1 MQDNLPPK
9 KDTPSHPK
17 SKRTARF
24 SDMLLQVTTDLAKT
38 KSLDEALETLVKI
51 TTSTIGAERGTI
63 FLNDS
68 ATGELYSRIAQG
80 SFRREI
86 RILNTKGVAGWVFTN
101 NKGAII
107 PDAYKDDRFNK
118 AVDVRTGFRT
128 KSILCAP
135 LRTVSGEEIGVSQIL
150 NKIDGEFNQDDLDLL
165 EAMTEQ
171 AAIAIQGNIIVE
183 QIEAARK
190 QELEFLDVV
199 SQVSSELE
207 LTPLLQKII
216 TTISTMLDCERAT
229 LFINDE
235 KTNELYT
242 EVGEGLDEKSVIKFP
257 NHLGIAGTVFTSG
270 KPVNIP
276 HAYADLR
283 FNPGFD
289 KKTGFFTRSILC
301 MPVFNKEGKTI
312 GVSQVLNKKGG
323 SFNAEDEKRL
333 AAFTSQISMGIENA
347 KLFDDVQSQM
357 NYSQSILSSMHDA
370 VLTFDENFVI
380 KTCNPAGLK
389 ILKVPHEAA
398 ILEQE
403 ASALFNGPNEWL
415 IKKLESVEETEE
427 FLDAEIQVEGE
438 TLSVNITLSP
448 LLGKNS
454 SVGRLQKGSEKKI
467 SPIKDPS
474 VRYEITIGREIIGA
488 MLMIEDI
495 SSEKRMK
502 STMSRYMDPELADQL
517 MATGAENEDIMGG
530 KQSVGTVLF
539 SDVRSF
545 TTITEELGAQGT
557 VKLLNDYFTIMVDC
571 ITDEGG
577 MLDKFIGDAMM
588 CIFGTP
594 VPHDDDPDRAVRAAI
609 RMMTDLKTFNDK
621 RASEGKMPIDHGMGI
636 NTDSIVSGNIGS
648 PKRMDYTVI
657 GDGVNLAARIESAC
671 KQYGAHILISEFTHK
686 AVKATYRTRPV
697 DYVIVKGKTEP
708 VGVYEVLDF
717 HDDESYP
724 NLVEALGLFND
735 GYRSWNIGKWDQAI
749 KLFNSVLKINP
760 SDKAAQLYID
770 RCNHMKKNPPKGT
783 WDGVWVMTSK

>member
-1 MQDNLPPK
+1 MPTKTNTNPL
-9 KDTPSHPK
+9 

-63 FLNDS
+63 FLNDAS
-68 ATGELYSRIAQG
+68 TNELYSRIAQG
-80 SFRREI
+80 NFRREI
-86 RILNTKGVAGWVFTN
+86 RIMNSKGVAGWVFSHN
-101 NKGAII
+101 EGAII

-135 LRTVSGEEIGVSQIL
+135 LRTVNGDKIGVSQIL
-150 NKIDGEFNQDDLDLL
+150 NKIEGEFTQEDLELL

-183 QIEAARK
+183 QVEAARK

-216 TTISTMLDCERAT
+216 STISTMLDCERAT

-235 KTNELYT
+235 KTDELYT
-242 EVGEGLDEKSVIKFP
+242 EVGEGLDEKSVIRFP
-257 NHLGIAGTVFTSG
+257 NHLGIAGTVFTSA

-283 FNPGFD
+283 FNPSFD
-289 KKTGFFTRSILC
+289 KQTGFFTRSILC
-301 MPVFNKEGKTI
+301 MPVLNKEGKTI
-312 GVSQVLNKKGG
+312 GVSQVLNKRGG
-323 SFNAEDEKRL
+323 SFNKEDEKRL

-347 KLFDDVQSQM
+347 KLFDDVQNQK
-357 NYSQSILSSMHDA
+357 NYSESILSSMHDA
-370 VLTFDENFVI
+370 VITVDENRLI
-380 KTCNPAGLK
+380 RTCNPAGLSIFK
-389 ILKVPHEAA
+389 IPQLSD
-398 ILEQE
+398 ILN
-403 ASALFNGPNEWL
+403 APVSDLLAKDNSWL
-415 IKKLESVEETEE
+415 LNKLESAEEQEE
-427 FLDAEIQVEGE
+427 FLDTTLLVNGE
-438 TLSVNITLSP
+438 KLSVNASLTP
-448 LLGKNS
+448 LIG
-454 SVGRLQKGSEKKI
+454 QKGEGLGVMI
-467 SPIKDPS
+467 
-474 VRYEITIGREIIGA
+474 
-488 MLMIEDI
+488 MIEDI

-517 MATGAENEDIMGG
+517 MNAGDGDDIMGG
-530 KQSVGTVLF
+530 KQSVASVLF

-557 VKLLNDYFTIMVDC
+557 VKLLNEYFTIMVDC

-594 VPHDDDPDRAVRAAI
+594 IPHDDDPDRAVRAAI
-609 RMMTDLKTFNDK
+609 RMMTDLKVFNQK
-621 RASEGKMPIDHGMGI
+621 RIAEGKMPIDHGMGV

-671 KQYGAHILISEFTHK
+671 KQYGAHILISEFTYK
-686 AVKATYRTRPV
+686 AVKATYRTRQV

-717 HDDESYP
+717 HDDDSYP
-724 NLVEALGLFND
+724 NMVDALGSFND
-735 GYRSWNIGKWDQAI
+735 GYRAWNDGKWDQAV
-749 KLFNSVLKINP
+749 KLFNAVKKINP
-760 SDKAAQLYID
+760 NDKAAQLYLD
-770 RCNHMKKNPPKGT
+770 RCEHMKKNPPKGD

>member
-1 MQDNLPPK
+1 MEDKKQAESQNPK
-9 KDTPSHPK
+9 NS
-17 SKRTARF
+17 SAKRTSRF

-38 KSLDEALETLVKI
+38 KSLDEALEVLVKI

-63 FLNDS
+63 FLNDP

-80 SFRREI
+80 NFRREI
-86 RILNTKGVAGWVFTN
+86 RILNTKGVAGWAFTKN
-101 NKGAII
+101 EGVII
-107 PDAYKDDRFNK
+107 HDAYKDERFNK

-135 LRTVSGEEIGVSQIL
+135 LRTVNGDEIGVSQIL
-150 NKIDGEFNQDDLDLL
+150 NKIDGEFDQNDLDML

-242 EVGEGLDEKSVIKFP
+242 EVGEGLDEKSTIRIP
-257 NHLGIAGTVFTSG
+257 NHLGISGAVFTSG
-270 KPVNIP
+270 KAVNIP

-283 FNPGFD
+283 FNPSFD
-289 KKTGFFTRSILC
+289 KQTGFFTRSILC
-301 MPVFNKEGKTI
+301 MPVFSKAGKTI
-312 GVSQVLNKKGG
+312 GVSQVLNKRGG

-370 VLTFDENFVI
+370 VLTFDEHGVV
-380 KTCNPAGLK
+380 KTCNPAGLR

-398 ILEQE
+398 ILEQQ
-403 ASALFNGPNEWL
+403 ASVLFGGPNEWL
-415 IKKLESVEETEE
+415 LHKLEAVHENEE
-427 FLDAEIQVEGE
+427 FLDAEIQIEGE
-438 TLSVNITLSP
+438 TLSVNITLTP
-448 LLGKNS
+448 LMGKN
-454 SVGRLQKGSEKKI
+454 EKRQEVD
-467 SPIKDPS
+467 SAPKDN
-474 VRYEITIGREIIGA
+474 IIGA

-517 MATGAENEDIMGG
+517 MTADGNDDDIMGG

-588 CIFGTP
+588 CNFGTP
-594 VPHDDDPDRAVRAAI
+594 VPHEDDPDRAVRAAI
-609 RMMTDLKTFNDK
+609 RMMTDLKVFNDK
-621 RASEGKMPIDHGMGI
+621 RSTEGKMPIDHGMGI

-686 AVKATYRTRPV
+686 AVKATYRTRQV

-735 GYRSWNIGKWDQAI
+735 GYRSWNLGKWDQAT
-749 KLFNSVLKINP
+749 KLFNSVKKINP
-760 SDKAAQLYID
+760 NDKAAQLYID

>member
-1 MQDNLPPK
+1 MADK
-9 KDTPSHPK
+9 KDNQNK
-17 SKRTARF
+17 SKRTSRF
-24 SDMLLQVTTDLAKT
+24 SDMLLQVTNDLAKT

-63 FLNDS
+63 FLNDAS
-68 ATGELYSRIAQG
+68 SGELYSRIAQG
-80 SFRREI
+80 NFRREI
-86 RILNTKGVAGWVFTN
+86 RILNTKGVAGWVFSKN
-101 NKGAII
+101 QGVII
-107 PDAYKDDRFNK
+107 HDAYKDERFNK

-135 LRTVSGEEIGVSQIL
+135 LRTVSGEKIGISQIL
-150 NKIDGEFNQDDLDLL
+150 NKIDGEFEQEDLDLL

-242 EVGEGLDEKSVIKFP
+242 EVGEGLDEKSTIRIP
-257 NHLGIAGTVFTSG
+257 NHLGISGTVFTSG
-270 KPVNIP
+270 KAVNIP

-283 FNPGFD
+283 FNPSFD
-289 KKTGFFTRSILC
+289 KQTGFFTRSILC
-301 MPVFNKEGKTI
+301 MPVFSKAGKAI
-312 GVSQVLNKKGG
+312 GVSQVLNKRGG
-323 SFNAEDEKRL
+323 AFNAEDEKRL

-370 VLTFDENFVI
+370 VLTLDENGVI
-380 KTCNPAGLK
+380 KTCNPAGLR
-389 ILKVPHEAA
+389 ILKIPHEAA
-398 ILEQE
+398 VLEQQ
-403 ASALFNGPNEWL
+403 ASVLFGGPNEWL
-415 IKKLESVEETEE
+415 LKKLEAVNENEE
-427 FLDAEIQVEGE
+427 FLDAELQIEGE
-438 TLSVNITLSP
+438 TLSVNITLTP
-448 LLGKNS
+448 LLGK
-454 SVGRLQKGSEKKI
+454 
-467 SPIKDPS
+467 IKPKD
-474 VRYEITIGREIIGA
+474 EREGDTGAEGILTSKPNIIGA

-517 MATGAENEDIMGG
+517 MTADGSNEDVMGG

-609 RMMTDLKTFNDK
+609 RMMTDLKIFNDK
-621 RASEGKMPIDHGMGI
+621 RAMEGKMPIDHGMGI

-671 KQYGAHILISEFTHK
+671 KQYGAHILISEFTYK
-686 AVKATYRTRPV
+686 AVKATYRTRQV

-717 HDDESYP
+717 HDEDSYP

-735 GYRSWNIGKWDQAI
+735 GYRTWNQGKWDQAI
-749 KLFNSVLKINP
+749 KLFNSVKNINP
-760 SDKAAQLYID
+760 NDKSAQLYID

>member
-1 MQDNLPPK
+1 MEDK
-9 KDTPSHPK
+9 KQNDSK
-17 SKRTARF
+17 SSGGSNSKRTSRF
-24 SDMLLQVTTDLAKT
+24 SEMLLQVTTDLAKT
-38 KSLDEALETLVKI
+38 KSLDEALEVLVKI

-63 FLNDS
+63 FLNDP

-80 SFRREI
+80 NFRREI
-86 RILNTKGVAGWVFTN
+86 RILNTKGVAGWAFTKN
-101 NKGAII
+101 EGVII
-107 PDAYKDDRFNK
+107 HDAYKDERFNK

-135 LRTVSGEEIGVSQIL
+135 LRTVNGEEIGVSQIL
-150 NKIDGEFNQDDLDLL
+150 NKIDGEFDQNDLDML

-242 EVGEGLDEKSVIKFP
+242 EVGEGLDEKSTIRIP
-257 NHLGIAGTVFTSG
+257 NHLGISGAVFTSG
-270 KPVNIP
+270 KAVNIP

-283 FNPGFD
+283 FNPSFD
-289 KKTGFFTRSILC
+289 KQTGFFTRSILC
-301 MPVFNKEGKTI
+301 MPVFSKAGKTI
-312 GVSQVLNKKGG
+312 GVSQVLNKRGG

-370 VLTFDENFVI
+370 VLTFDEQGVV
-380 KTCNPAGLK
+380 KTCNPAGLR

-398 ILEQE
+398 ILEQQ
-403 ASALFNGPNEWL
+403 ASSLFGGPNEWL
-415 IKKLESVEETEE
+415 LQKLEAVHENEE
-427 FLDAEIQVEGE
+427 FLDAELQVEGE
-438 TLSVNITLSP
+438 TLSVNVTLTP
-448 LLGKNS
+448 LLGK
-454 SVGRLQKGSEKKI
+454 SEKRSDVDS
-467 SPIKDPS
+467 SPRDN
-474 VRYEITIGREIIGA
+474 IIGA

-517 MATGAENEDIMGG
+517 MTADGNDDDIMGG

-609 RMMTDLKTFNDK
+609 RMMTDLKVFNDK
-621 RASEGKMPIDHGMGI
+621 RSTEGKMPIDHGMGI

-671 KQYGAHILISEFTHK
+671 KQYGAHILISEFTYN
-686 AVKATYRTRPV
+686 AVKATYRTRQV

-735 GYRSWNIGKWDQAI
+735 GYRSWNEGKWDQAT
-749 KLFNSVLKINP
+749 KLFNSVKKINP
-760 SDKAAQLYID
+760 DDKAAQLYID
-770 RCNHMKKNPPKGT
+770 RCAHMKKNPPKGN

>member
-1 MQDNLPPK
+1 MEDKKTSDPK
-9 KDTPSHPK
+9 NTEDPK
-17 SKRTARF
+17 SKRTSRF

-38 KSLDEALETLVKI
+38 KSLDEALEVLVKI

-63 FLNDS
+63 FLNDP

-80 SFRREI
+80 NFRREI
-86 RILNTKGVAGWVFTN
+86 RILNTKGVAGWAFTKN
-101 NKGAII
+101 EGVII
-107 PDAYKDDRFNK
+107 HDAYKDERFNK

-135 LRTVSGEEIGVSQIL
+135 LRTVNGEEIGVSQIL
-150 NKIDGEFNQDDLDLL
+150 NKIDGEFEQDDLDML

-242 EVGEGLDEKSVIKFP
+242 EVGEGLDEKSTIRIP
-257 NHLGIAGTVFTSG
+257 NHLGISGTVFTSG
-270 KPVNIP
+270 KAVNIP

-283 FNPGFD
+283 FNPSFD
-289 KKTGFFTRSILC
+289 KQTGFFTRSILC
-301 MPVFNKEGKTI
+301 MPVFSKAGKTI
-312 GVSQVLNKKGG
+312 GVSQVLNKRGG

-370 VLTFDENFVI
+370 VLTFDDHGII
-380 KTCNPAGLK
+380 KTCNPAGLR
-389 ILKVPHEAA
+389 ILKIPHEAA
-398 ILEQE
+398 ILEQS
-403 ASALFNGPNEWL
+403 ASSLLKGPNEWL
-415 IKKLESVEETEE
+415 LQKLETVQETEE
-427 FLDAEIQVEGE
+427 FLDAELQVEGE
-438 TLSVNITLSP
+438 TLSVNVTLTP
-448 LLGKNS
+448 LMGKNEKRNQTDS
-454 SVGRLQKGSEKKI
+454 SGDNPPPVS
-467 SPIKDPS
+467 D
-474 VRYEITIGREIIGA
+474 IIGV

-517 MATGAENEDIMGG
+517 MTTGSDDDIMGG

-594 VPHDDDPDRAVRAAI
+594 VPHEDDPDRAVRAAI
-609 RMMTDLKTFNDK
+609 RMMTDLKVFNDK
-621 RASEGKMPIDHGMGI
+621 RSNEGKMPIDHGMGI

-671 KQYGAHILISEFTHK
+671 KQYGAHILISEFTYQ
-686 AVKATYRTRPV
+686 AVKATYRTRQV

-708 VGVYEVLDF
+708 VGIYEVLDF

-724 NLVEALGLFND
+724 NLVEALGIFND
-735 GYRSWNIGKWDQAI
+735 GYRSWNLGKWDQAI
-749 KLFNSVLKINP
+749 KLFNSVKKLNP
-760 SDKAAQLYID
+760 NDKAAQLYLD

-783 WDGVWVMTSK
+783 WDGVWVMTTK

>member
-1 MQDNLPPK
+1 MPTKTNSPEPK
-9 KDTPSHPK
+9 
-17 SKRTARF
+17 KRTARF

-68 ATGELYSRIAQG
+68 STGELYSRIAQG

-86 RILNTKGVAGWVFTN
+86 RIMNSKGVAGWVFSHN
-101 NKGAII
+101 EGAII

-135 LRTVSGEEIGVSQIL
+135 LRTVNGEKIGVSQIL
-150 NKIDGEFNQDDLDLL
+150 NKIDGEFTQDDLELL

-183 QIEAARK
+183 QVEAARK

-199 SQVSSELE
+199 SQVASELE

-216 TTISTMLDCERAT
+216 STISTMLDCERAT

-242 EVGEGLDEKSVIKFP
+242 EVGEGLDEKSIIRFP
-257 NHLGIAGTVFTSG
+257 NHLGIAGAVFTSA

-283 FNPGFD
+283 FNPSFD
-289 KKTGFFTRSILC
+289 KQTGFFTRSILC
-301 MPVFNKEGKTI
+301 MPVLNKEGKTI
-312 GVSQVLNKKGG
+312 GVSQVLNKRGG
-323 SFNAEDEKRL
+323 SFNQEDEKRL

-347 KLFDDVQSQM
+347 KLFDDVQNQK
-357 NYSQSILSSMHDA
+357 NYSESILSSMHDA
-370 VLTFDENFVI
+370 VITIDENKMVR
-380 KTCNPAGLK
+380 TCNPAGLK
-389 ILKVPHEAA
+389 VLKLSNLTDVLNTSLIE
-398 ILEQE
+398 LLGSEN
-403 ASALFNGPNEWL
+403 SWL
-415 IKKLESVEETEE
+415 TNKLESVDEQEEV
-427 FLDAEIQVEGE
+427 LDAILLIQGE
-438 TLSVNITLSP
+438 KLSVNVSTTP
-448 LLGKNS
+448 LIGQKNES
-454 SVGRLQKGSEKKI
+454 MGVMI
-467 SPIKDPS
+467 
-474 VRYEITIGREIIGA
+474 
-488 MLMIEDI
+488 MIEDI

-517 MATGAENEDIMGG
+517 MNAGESDDVMGG
-530 KQSVGTVLF
+530 KQSMASVLF

-594 VPHDDDPDRAVRAAI
+594 IPHEDDPDRAVRAAI
-609 RMMTDLKTFNDK
+609 RMMTDLKVFNDK
-621 RASEGKMPIDHGMGI
+621 RAAEGKMPIDHGMGV

-671 KQYGAHILISEFTHK
+671 KQYGAHILISEFTYK
-686 AVKATYRTRPV
+686 AVKATYRTRQV

-708 VGVYEVLDF
+708 VGVFEVLDF
-717 HDDESYP
+717 HDDDSYP
-724 NLVEALGLFND
+724 NMIEALGNFND
-735 GYRSWNIGKWDQAI
+735 GYRAWNDGKWDQAI
-749 KLFNSVLKINP
+749 KLFNSVKKINP
-760 SDKAAQLYID
+760 EDKAAQLYLD
-770 RCNHMKKNPPKGT
+770 RCDYMKKNPPKKE

>member
-1 MQDNLPPK
+1 MPTKTNSPEPK
-9 KDTPSHPK
+9 
-17 SKRTARF
+17 KRTARF

-68 ATGELYSRIAQG
+68 STGELYSRIAQG

-86 RILNTKGVAGWVFTN
+86 RIMNSKGVAGWVFSHN
-101 NKGAII
+101 EGAII

-135 LRTVSGEEIGVSQIL
+135 LRTVNGEKIGVSQIL
-150 NKIDGEFNQDDLDLL
+150 NKIDGEFTQDDLELL

-183 QIEAARK
+183 QVEAARK

-199 SQVSSELE
+199 SQVASELE

-216 TTISTMLDCERAT
+216 STISTMLDCERAT

-242 EVGEGLDEKSVIKFP
+242 EVGEGLDEKSIIRFP
-257 NHLGIAGTVFTSG
+257 NHLGIAGTVFTSA

-283 FNPGFD
+283 FNPSFD
-289 KKTGFFTRSILC
+289 KQTGFFTRSILC
-301 MPVFNKEGKTI
+301 MPVLNKEGKTI
-312 GVSQVLNKKGG
+312 GVSQVLNKRGG
-323 SFNAEDEKRL
+323 SFNQEDEKRL

-347 KLFDDVQSQM
+347 KLFDDVQNQK
-357 NYSQSILSSMHDA
+357 NYSESILSSMHDA
-370 VLTFDENFVI
+370 VITIDENKMI
-380 KTCNPAGLK
+380 RTCNPAGLK
-389 ILKVPHEAA
+389 VLKLSNLTDVLNRSLIE
-398 ILEQE
+398 LLGSEN
-403 ASALFNGPNEWL
+403 SWL
-415 IKKLESVEETEE
+415 TNKLESVDEQEE
-427 FLDAEIQVEGE
+427 FLDATLVIQEDK
-438 TLSVNITLSP
+438 LSVNVSTTP
-448 LLGKNS
+448 LIGQKNES
-454 SVGRLQKGSEKKI
+454 MGVMI
-467 SPIKDPS
+467 
-474 VRYEITIGREIIGA
+474 
-488 MLMIEDI
+488 MIEDI

-517 MATGAENEDIMGG
+517 MNAGESDDVMGG
-530 KQSVGTVLF
+530 KQSTASVLF

-594 VPHDDDPDRAVRAAI
+594 IPHEDDPDRAVRAAI
-609 RMMTDLKTFNDK
+609 RMMTDLKVFNEK
-621 RASEGKMPIDHGMGI
+621 RAAEGKMPIDHGMGV

-671 KQYGAHILISEFTHK
+671 KQYGAHILISEFTYK
-686 AVKATYRTRPV
+686 AVKATYRTRQV

-708 VGVYEVLDF
+708 VGVFEVLDF
-717 HDDESYP
+717 HDDDSYP
-724 NLVEALGLFND
+724 NMIEALGNFND
-735 GYRSWNIGKWDQAI
+735 GYRAWNDGKWDQAI
-749 KLFNSVLKINP
+749 KLFNSVKKINP
-760 SDKAAQLYID
+760 EDKAAQLYLD
-770 RCNHMKKNPPKGT
+770 RCDYMKKNPPKKE

>member
-1 MQDNLPPK
+1 MPTKTNSPEPK
-9 KDTPSHPK
+9 
-17 SKRTARF
+17 KRTARF

-68 ATGELYSRIAQG
+68 STGELYSRIAQG

-86 RILNTKGVAGWVFTN
+86 RIMNSKGVAGWVFSHN
-101 NKGAII
+101 EGAII

-135 LRTVSGEEIGVSQIL
+135 LRTVNGEKIGVSQIL
-150 NKIDGEFNQDDLDLL
+150 NKIDGEFTQDDLELL

-183 QIEAARK
+183 QVEAARK

-199 SQVSSELE
+199 SQVASELE

-216 TTISTMLDCERAT
+216 STISTMLDCERAT

-242 EVGEGLDEKSVIKFP
+242 EVGEGLDEKSIIRFP
-257 NHLGIAGTVFTSG
+257 NHLGIAGTVFTSA

-283 FNPGFD
+283 FNPSFD
-289 KKTGFFTRSILC
+289 KQTGFFTRSILC
-301 MPVFNKEGKTI
+301 MPVLNKEGKTI
-312 GVSQVLNKKGG
+312 GVSQVLNKRGG
-323 SFNAEDEKRL
+323 SFNQEDEKRL

-347 KLFDDVQSQM
+347 KLFDDVQNQK
-357 NYSQSILSSMHDA
+357 NYSESILSSMHDA
-370 VLTFDENFVI
+370 VITIDENKMVR
-380 KTCNPAGLK
+380 TCNPAGLK
-389 ILKVPHEAA
+389 VLKLSNLTDVLNRSLIE
-398 ILEQE
+398 LLGSEN
-403 ASALFNGPNEWL
+403 SWL
-415 IKKLESVEETEE
+415 TNKLESVDEQEE
-427 FLDAEIQVEGE
+427 FLDATLVIQGDK
-438 TLSVNITLSP
+438 LSVNVSTTP
-448 LLGKNS
+448 LIGQKNES
-454 SVGRLQKGSEKKI
+454 MGVMI
-467 SPIKDPS
+467 
-474 VRYEITIGREIIGA
+474 
-488 MLMIEDI
+488 MIEDI

-517 MATGAENEDIMGG
+517 MNAGESDDVMGG
-530 KQSVGTVLF
+530 KQSTASVLF

-594 VPHDDDPDRAVRAAI
+594 IPHEDDPDRAVRAAI
-609 RMMTDLKTFNDK
+609 RMMTDLKVFNEK
-621 RASEGKMPIDHGMGI
+621 RAAEGKMPIDHGMGV

-671 KQYGAHILISEFTHK
+671 KQYGAHILISEFTYK
-686 AVKATYRTRPV
+686 AVKATYRTRQV

-708 VGVYEVLDF
+708 VGVFEVLDF
-717 HDDESYP
+717 HDDDSYP
-724 NLVEALGLFND
+724 NMIEALGNFND
-735 GYRSWNIGKWDQAI
+735 GYRAWNDGKWDQAI
-749 KLFNSVLKINP
+749 KLFNSVKKINP
-760 SDKAAQLYID
+760 EDKAAQLYLD
-770 RCNHMKKNPPKGT
+770 RCDYMKKNPPKKE

>member
-1 MQDNLPPK
+1 MEDKYQKNEEQ
-9 KDTPSHPK
+9 SHPK

-51 TTSTIGAERGTI
+51 TTTTIGAERGTI
-63 FLNDS
+63 FLNDP

-80 SFRREI
+80 AFRREI
-86 RILNTKGVAGWVFTN
+86 RILNTKGVAGWVFTK

-107 PDAYKDDRFNK
+107 HDAYKDDRFNK

-150 NKIDGEFNQDDLDLL
+150 NKIDGEFEQDDLDLL

-171 AAIAIQGNIIVE
+171 AAIAIQGNIIIE

-257 NHLGIAGTVFTSG
+257 NHLGIAGTVFTSA

-283 FNPGFD
+283 FNPSFD
-289 KKTGFFTRSILC
+289 KQTGFFTRSILC
-301 MPVFNKEGKTI
+301 MPVLNKEGKTI
-312 GVSQVLNKKGG
+312 GVSQVLNKRGG
-323 SFNAEDEKRL
+323 SFNSEDEKRL
-333 AAFTSQISMGIENA
+333 GAFTSQISMGIENA
-347 KLFDDVQSQM
+347 KLFDDVQNQK
-357 NYSQSILSSMHDA
+357 NYSESILSSMHDA
-370 VLTFDENFVI
+370 VLTLDENGII
-380 KTCNPAGLK
+380 KTCNSAGLR
-389 ILKVPHEAA
+389 ILKIPILSE
-398 ILEQE
+398 ILEQPIKE
-403 ASALFNGPNEWL
+403 FFDEDNNWL
-415 IKKLESVEETEE
+415 LQKLELVEEEE
-427 FLDAEIQVEGE
+427 DFLDAELKIEGE
-438 TLSVNITLSP
+438 KLSVNISLMP
-448 LLGKNS
+448 LLG
-454 SVGRLQKGSEKKI
+454 QKDENLG
-467 SPIKDPS
+467 
-474 VRYEITIGREIIGA
+474 T

-517 MATGAENEDIMGG
+517 MSAGDGDDIMGG

-594 VPHDDDPDRAVRAAI
+594 IPHDDDPDRAVRAAI
-609 RMMTDLKTFNDK
+609 RMMTDLNVFNDK

-671 KQYGAHILISEFTHK
+671 KQYGAHILISEFTHR
-686 AVKATYRTRPV
+686 AVKATYRTRQV

-708 VGVYEVLDF
+708 VGIHEVLDF
-717 HDDESYP
+717 HDDKSYP
-724 NLVEALGLFND
+724 NLVDGLGVFND
-735 GYRSWNIGKWDQAI
+735 GYRSWNEGKWDQAI
-749 KLFNSVLKINP
+749 KLFKNVQKINP
-760 SDKAAQLYID
+760 NDKAAQMYLD
-770 RCNHMKKNPPKGT
+770 RCYHMKKNPPKND
-783 WDGVWVMTSK
+783 WDGVWIMTSK

>member
-1 MQDNLPPK
+1 MEDKKTSDPK
-9 KDTPSHPK
+9 NTEGPRT
-17 SKRTARF
+17 KRTSRF

-38 KSLDEALETLVKI
+38 KSLDEALEVLVKI

-63 FLNDS
+63 FLNDP

-80 SFRREI
+80 NFTREI
-86 RILNTKGVAGWVFTN
+86 RILNTKGVAGWAFTKN
-101 NKGAII
+101 EGVII
-107 PDAYKDDRFNK
+107 HDAYKDERFNK

-135 LRTVSGEEIGVSQIL
+135 LRTVNGEEIGVSQIL
-150 NKIDGEFNQDDLDLL
+150 NKIDGEFEQDDLDML

-242 EVGEGLDEKSVIKFP
+242 EVGEGLDEKSTSRIP
-257 NHLGIAGTVFTSG
+257 NHLGISGTVFTSG
-270 KPVNIP
+270 KAVNIP

-283 FNPGFD
+283 FNPSFD
-289 KKTGFFTRSILC
+289 KQTGFFTRSILC
-301 MPVFNKEGKTI
+301 MPVFSKAGKTI
-312 GVSQVLNKKGG
+312 GVSQVLNKRGG

-370 VLTFDENFVI
+370 VLTFDEHGVV
-380 KTCNPAGLK
+380 KTCNPAGLR
-389 ILKVPHEAA
+389 ILKIPHESD
-398 ILEQE
+398 ILEQS
-403 ASALFNGPNEWL
+403 ASSLLKGPNKWL
-415 IKKLESVEETEE
+415 LHKLEAVQETEE
-427 FLDAEIQVEGE
+427 FLDAELQAEGE
-438 TLSVNITLSP
+438 TLSVNVTLTP
-448 LLGKNS
+448 LLGKTESRKSENS
-454 SVGRLQKGSEKKI
+454 DEEVGLSSKPK
-467 SPIKDPS
+467 
-474 VRYEITIGREIIGA
+474 IIGA

-517 MATGAENEDIMGG
+517 MTTGSDDDIMGG

-594 VPHDDDPDRAVRAAI
+594 VPHEDDPDRAVRAAI
-609 RMMTDLKTFNDK
+609 RMMTDLKVFNDK
-621 RASEGKMPIDHGMGI
+621 RSTEGKMPIDHGMGI

-671 KQYGAHILISEFTHK
+671 KQYGAHILISEFTYK
-686 AVKATYRTRPV
+686 AVKATYRTRQV

-708 VGVYEVLDF
+708 VGIYEVLDF

-735 GYRSWNIGKWDQAI
+735 GYRSWNLGKWDQAT
-749 KLFNSVLKINP
+749 KLFNSVKKLNP
-760 SDKAAQLYID
+760 NDKGAQLYLD
-770 RCNHMKKNPPKGT
+770 RCTHMKKNPPKGT
-783 WDGVWVMTSK
+783 WDGVWVMTTK

>member
-1 MQDNLPPK
+1 M
-9 KDTPSHPK
+9 KDDITAHEK
-17 SKRTARF
+17 LRADRTDRF
-24 SDMLLQVTTDLAKT
+24 AKMLLKVTNDLAKT
-38 KSLDEALETLVKI
+38 KTLEEALETLVNI

-63 FLNDS
+63 FLNDKS
-68 ATGELYSRIAQG
+68 TGELYSRVAQG
-80 SFRREI
+80 NFHREI
-86 RILNTKGVAGWVFTN
+86 RILNTKGVAGWVFTQN
-101 NKGAII
+101 DGVVIH
-107 PDAYKDDRFNK
+107 DAYKDERFNK

-135 LRTVSGEEIGVSQIL
+135 LRTIAGEEIGVSQIL
-150 NKIDGEFNQDDLDLL
+150 NKVDGEFSEDDLDLL

-171 AAIAIQGNIIVE
+171 AAVAIQGNIIVE

-207 LTPLLQKII
+207 LIPLLQKII
-216 TTISTMLDCERAT
+216 STISTMLDCERAT

-242 EVGEGLDEKSVIKFP
+242 EVGEGLDEKSVIRFP
-257 NHLGIAGTVFTSG
+257 NHLGIAGAVFASG

-289 KKTGFFTRSILC
+289 KQTGFFTRSILC

-312 GVSQVLNKKGG
+312 GVSQVLNKRGG
-323 SFNAEDEKRL
+323 SFNQEDEKRL

-347 KLFDDVQSQM
+347 KLFDDVQTQK
-357 NYSQSILSSMHDA
+357 NYSESMLSSMHDA
-370 VLTFDENFVI
+370 VMTLDEGGVI
-380 KTCNPAGLK
+380 KTCNLSGLRIFK
-389 ILKVPHEAA
+389 ISDLRA
-398 ILEQE
+398 ITGKMVDD
-403 ASALFNGPNEWL
+403 FFIGPNKWL
-415 IKKLESVEETEE
+415 AERLKDVTEKDE
-427 FLDAEIQVEGE
+427 CLDAELYVEGE
-438 TLSVNITLSP
+438 KLSVNISIMP
-448 LLGKNS
+448 L
-454 SVGRLQKGSEKKI
+454 VAQKEES
-467 SPIKDPS
+467 
-474 VRYEITIGREIIGA
+474 IGTMI
-488 MLMIEDI
+488 MIEDI

-517 MATGAENEDIMGG
+517 MEGGESDDFLGG
-530 KQSVGTVLF
+530 KQSVGSVLF

-557 VKLLNDYFTIMVDC
+557 VKLLNEYFTIMVDC

-609 RMMTDLKTFNDK
+609 RMMTDLKVFNLK
-621 RASEGKMPIDHGMGI
+621 RSSEGKMDIDHGMGI

-671 KQYGAHILISEFTHK
+671 KQYGAHILISEFTLK

-708 VGVYEVLDF
+708 VGVYEVLDY

-724 NLVEALGLFND
+724 NLVDALGVFND
-735 GYRSWNIGKWDQAI
+735 GYRCWQEGKWDQAL
-749 KLFNSVLKINP
+749 KLFKDVKKINAE
-760 SDKAAQLYID
+760 DKAAQLYID
-770 RCNHMKKNPPKGT
+770 RCGHMKKNPPKGE

>member
-1 MQDNLPPK
+1 MEDK
-9 KDTPSHPK
+9 KKSDSKSAEGPK
-17 SKRTARF
+17 SKRTSRF

-63 FLNDS
+63 FLNDP

-80 SFRREI
+80 NFRREI
-86 RILNTKGVAGWVFTN
+86 RILNTKGVAGWAFTKN
-101 NKGAII
+101 EGVII
-107 PDAYKDDRFNK
+107 HDAYKDERFNK

-150 NKIDGEFNQDDLDLL
+150 NKIDGEFEQDDLDML

-242 EVGEGLDEKSVIKFP
+242 EVGEGLDEKSTIRIP
-257 NHLGIAGTVFTSG
+257 NHLGISGTVFTSG
-270 KPVNIP
+270 KAVNIP

-283 FNPGFD
+283 FNPSFD
-289 KKTGFFTRSILC
+289 KQTGFFTRSILC
-301 MPVFNKEGKTI
+301 MPVFSKAGKTI
-312 GVSQVLNKKGG
+312 GVSQVLNKRGG

-370 VLTFDENFVI
+370 VLTFDENGVV
-380 KTCNPAGLK
+380 KTCNPAGLR
-389 ILKVPHEAA
+389 ILKIPHEAA
-398 ILEQE
+398 ILEKS
-403 ASALFNGPNEWL
+403 ASSLLSGPNEWL
-415 IKKLESVEETEE
+415 LNKLEAVQENEE
-427 FLDAEIQVEGE
+427 FLDAELQIEGE
-438 TLSVNITLSP
+438 TLSVNITLTP
-448 LLGKNS
+448 LTGKTDRITGVDQS
-454 SVGRLQKGSEKKI
+454 GKSDQKI
-467 SPIKDPS
+467 M
-474 VRYEITIGREIIGA
+474 GA

-517 MATGAENEDIMGG
+517 MTTGGGDEDIMGG

-594 VPHDDDPDRAVRAAI
+594 VPHEDDPDRAVRAAI
-609 RMMTDLKTFNDK
+609 RMMTDLKVFNDK
-621 RASEGKMPIDHGMGI
+621 RSSEGKMAIDHGMGI

-657 GDGVNLAARIESAC
+657 GDGVNLAARFESAC
-671 KQYGAHILISEFTHK
+671 KQYGAHILISEFTYK
-686 AVKATYRTRPV
+686 AVKATYRTRQV

-708 VGVYEVLDF
+708 VGVFEVLDF
-717 HDDESYP
+717 HDDDSYP
-724 NLVEALGLFND
+724 GLVEALGLFND
-735 GYRSWNIGKWDQAI
+735 GYRSWNEGKWDQAT
-749 KLFNSVLKINP
+749 KLFNSVKKINP
-760 SDKAAQLYID
+760 NDKAAQLYID
-770 RCNHMKKNPPKGT
+770 RCSHMKKNPPKGE

>member
-1 MQDNLPPK
+1 MEEKNLNSPK
-9 KDTPSHPK
+9 NE

-68 ATGELYSRIAQG
+68 STGELYSRIAQG
-80 SFRREI
+80 NFRREI
-86 RILNTKGVAGWVFTN
+86 RILNSKGVAGWVFTN
-101 NKGAII
+101 NEGTII
-107 PDAYKDDRFNK
+107 HDAYKDDRFNK

-135 LRTVSGEEIGVSQIL
+135 LRTVSGEKIGVSQIL
-150 NKIDGEFNQDDLDLL
+150 NKIDGQFEEEDLDLL
-165 EAMTEQ
+165 QAMTEQ

-183 QIEAARK
+183 QVEAARK

-216 TTISTMLDCERAT
+216 STISTMLDCERAT

-242 EVGEGLDEKSVIKFP
+242 EVGEGLDEKSVIRFP

-270 KPVNIP
+270 ESVNIP

-283 FNPGFD
+283 FNPSFD
-289 KKTGFFTRSILC
+289 KQTGFFTRSILC
-301 MPVFNKEGKTI
+301 MPVLNKEGKAI
-312 GVSQVLNKKGG
+312 GVSQVLNKRGG
-323 SFNAEDEKRL
+323 SFNTEDEKRL

-357 NYSQSILSSMHDA
+357 NYSQSILASMHDA
-370 VLTFDENFVI
+370 VITFDENFIV
-380 KTCNPAGLK
+380 KTCNPAGLRIFNFISEK
-389 ILKVPHEAA
+389 DIVGQTASSILT
-398 ILEQE
+398 
-403 ASALFNGPNEWL
+403 GPNQWL
-415 IKKLESVEETEE
+415 VEKIERIQEVEEY
-427 FLDAEIQVEGE
+427 LDHELSIDNE
-438 TLSVNITLSP
+438 TLSVNVTVTP
-448 LLGKNS
+448 LLGKSASGLGAN
-454 SVGRLQKGSEKKI
+454 KPTKKATESI
-467 SPIKDPS
+467 
-474 VRYEITIGREIIGA
+474 VIGA
-488 MLMIEDI
+488 MLMVEDI

-517 MATGAENEDIMGG
+517 MSSGGNNDDIMGG

-557 VKLLNDYFTIMVDC
+557 VKLLNEYFTIMVDC

-609 RMMTDLKTFNDK
+609 RMMTDLKVFNDK
-621 RASEGKMPIDHGMGI
+621 RVNEGKKPIDHGMGI

-671 KQYGAHILISEFTHK
+671 KQYGAHILISEFTFK
-686 AVKATYRTRPV
+686 AVKATYRTRQV

-717 HDDESYP
+717 HDDSSYP
-724 NLVEALGLFND
+724 NLVEALGQFND
-735 GYRSWNIGKWDQAI
+735 GYRMWNVGKWDQAI
-749 KLFNSVLKINP
+749 KLFQSVKKINP
-760 SDKAAQLYID
+760 NDVAAQLYID
-770 RCNHMKKNPPKGT
+770 RCNHMKKNPPKGK
-783 WDGVWVMTSK
+783 WDGVWVMKTK

>member
-1 MQDNLPPK
+1 MTKEENK
-9 KDTPSHPK
+9 NKTFKNAK
-17 SKRTARF
+17 SKRTERF

-63 FLNDS
+63 FLNDAS
-68 ATGELYSRIAQG
+68 TGELYSRIAQG
-80 SFRREI
+80 NFRREI
-86 RILNTKGVAGWVFTN
+86 RILNSKGVAGWVFSKN
-101 NKGAII
+101 QGVII
-107 PDAYKDDRFNK
+107 HDAYKDERFNK

-135 LRTVSGEEIGVSQIL
+135 LRTISGEKIGVSQIL
-150 NKIDGEFNQDDLDLL
+150 NKIDGEFDQDDLDLL

-216 TTISTMLDCERAT
+216 STISTMLDCERAT

-257 NHLGIAGTVFTSG
+257 NHLGIAGNVFTSG

-283 FNPGFD
+283 FNPAFD
-289 KKTGFFTRSILC
+289 KQTGFFTRSILC

-312 GVSQVLNKKGG
+312 GVSQVLNKRGG
-323 SFNAEDEKRL
+323 AFNAEDEKRL

-357 NYSQSILSSMHDA
+357 NYSESILSSMHDA
-370 VLTFDENFVI
+370 VLTFDENHIV

-403 ASALFNGPNEWL
+403 ASILFSGPNEWL
-415 IKKLESVEETEE
+415 LKKLETVEDTEE

-438 TLSVNITLSP
+438 TLSVNITLTP

-454 SVGRLQKGSEKKI
+454 AAGRLQKGSEKT
-467 SPIKDPS
+467 IKTGKTAPAP
-474 VRYEITIGREIIGA
+474 EIRVGREIIGA

-517 MATGAENEDIMGG
+517 MATGGENEDIMGG

-594 VPHDDDPDRAVRAAI
+594 VPHEDDPDRAVRAAI
-609 RMMTDLKTFNDK
+609 RMMTDLKTFNEK
-621 RASEGKMPIDHGMGI
+621 RANEGKMAIDHGMGI

-671 KQYGAHILISEFTHK
+671 KQYGAHILISEFTYK
-686 AVKATYRTRPV
+686 AVKATYRTRQV

-717 HDDESYP
+717 HDDDSYP
-724 NLVEALGLFND
+724 NLVEALGMFND
-735 GYRSWNIGKWDQAI
+735 GYRSWNHGKWDQAI

-760 SDKAAQLYID
+760 NDKAAKLYVD

>member
-1 MQDNLPPK
+1 MEEKNPNSPQNE
-9 KDTPSHPK
+9 

-68 ATGELYSRIAQG
+68 STGELYSRIAQG
-80 SFRREI
+80 NFRREI
-86 RILNTKGVAGWVFTN
+86 RILNSKGVAGWVFTN
-101 NKGAII
+101 NEGTII
-107 PDAYKDDRFNK
+107 HDAYKDDRFNK

-135 LRTVSGEEIGVSQIL
+135 LRTVSGEKIGVSQIL
-150 NKIDGEFNQDDLDLL
+150 NKIDGQFEEEDLDLL
-165 EAMTEQ
+165 QAMTEQ

-183 QIEAARK
+183 QVEAARK

-216 TTISTMLDCERAT
+216 STISTMLDCERAT

-242 EVGEGLDEKSVIKFP
+242 EVGEGLDEKSVIRFP

-270 KPVNIP
+270 ESVNIP

-283 FNPGFD
+283 FNPSFD
-289 KKTGFFTRSILC
+289 KQTGFFTRSILC
-301 MPVFNKEGKTI
+301 MPVFNKEGKAI
-312 GVSQVLNKKGG
+312 GVSQVLNKRGG
-323 SFNAEDEKRL
+323 SFNTEDEKRL

-357 NYSQSILSSMHDA
+357 NYSQSILASMHDA
-370 VLTFDENFVI
+370 VITFDENFIV
-380 KTCNPAGLK
+380 KTCNPAGLRIFNFTSEK
-389 ILKVPHEAA
+389 DIVGQTASSILT
-398 ILEQE
+398 
-403 ASALFNGPNEWL
+403 GPNQWL
-415 IKKLESVEETEE
+415 VEKIERIQEVEEY
-427 FLDAEIQVEGE
+427 LDHELSIDNE
-438 TLSVNITLSP
+438 TLSVNVTVTP
-448 LLGKNS
+448 LLGK
-454 SVGRLQKGSEKKI
+454 SVSGLGKDKPNKKPNESI
-467 SPIKDPS
+467 
-474 VRYEITIGREIIGA
+474 VIGA
-488 MLMIEDI
+488 MLMLEDI

-517 MATGAENEDIMGG
+517 MSAGGSNDEIMGG

-557 VKLLNDYFTIMVDC
+557 VKLLNEYFTIMVDC

-594 VPHDDDPDRAVRAAI
+594 VPHEDDPDRAVRAAI
-609 RMMTDLKTFNDK
+609 RMMTDLKVFNDK
-621 RASEGKMPIDHGMGI
+621 RINEGKKPIDHGMGI

-671 KQYGAHILISEFTHK
+671 KQYGAHILISEFTFR
-686 AVKATYRTRPV
+686 AVKATYRTRQV

-717 HDDESYP
+717 HDDSSYP
-724 NLVEALGLFND
+724 NLVEALGQFND
-735 GYRSWNIGKWDQAI
+735 GYRMWNEGKWDKAI
-749 KLFNSVLKINP
+749 KLFQAVKKINP
-760 SDKAAQLYID
+760 NDVAAQLYID
-770 RCNHMKKNPPKGT
+770 RCNHMKINPPKGK
-783 WDGVWVMTSK
+783 WDGVWVMKTK

>member
-1 MQDNLPPK
+1 MEDK
-9 KDTPSHPK
+9 KQSDSKKPGASNT
-17 SKRTARF
+17 KRTSRF

-38 KSLDEALETLVKI
+38 KSLDEALEVLVKI

-80 SFRREI
+80 NFRREI
-86 RILNTKGVAGWVFTN
+86 RILNTKGVAGWSFTKN
-101 NKGAII
+101 EGVII
-107 PDAYKDDRFNK
+107 HDAYKDDRFNK

-135 LRTVSGEEIGVSQIL
+135 LRTVNGEEIGVSQIL
-150 NKIDGEFNQDDLDLL
+150 NKIDGEFDQNDLDML

-242 EVGEGLDEKSVIKFP
+242 EVGEGLDEKSTIRIP
-257 NHLGIAGTVFTSG
+257 NHLGISGAVFTSG
-270 KPVNIP
+270 KAVNIP

-283 FNPGFD
+283 FNPSFD
-289 KKTGFFTRSILC
+289 KQTGFFTRSILC
-301 MPVFNKEGKTI
+301 MPVFSKAGKTI
-312 GVSQVLNKKGG
+312 GVSQVLNKRGG

-370 VLTFDENFVI
+370 VLTFDEQGAV
-380 KTCNPAGLK
+380 KTCNPAGLR
-389 ILKVPHEAA
+389 ILKIPHEAA
-398 ILEQE
+398 VLEQQ
-403 ASALFNGPNEWL
+403 ASGLFGGPNEWL
-415 IKKLESVEETEE
+415 LHKLEAVHENEE
-427 FLDAEIQVEGE
+427 FLDAELEIEGE
-438 TLSVNITLSP
+438 TLSVNITLTP
-448 LLGKNS
+448 LLGKNAAN
-454 SVGRLQKGSEKKI
+454 GDRKTAKETEN
-467 SPIKDPS
+467 IKTDPANKS
-474 VRYEITIGREIIGA
+474 LSMVGREIIGA

-517 MATGAENEDIMGG
+517 MTAGGADADIMGG

-609 RMMTDLKTFNDK
+609 RMMTDLKVFNDK
-621 RASEGKMPIDHGMGI
+621 RSTEGKMPIDHGMGI

-671 KQYGAHILISEFTHK
+671 KQYGAHILISEFTQK
-686 AVKATYRTRPV
+686 AVKATYRTRQV

-735 GYRSWNIGKWDQAI
+735 GYRSWNLGKWDQAT
-749 KLFNSVLKINP
+749 KLFNSVKKINP
-760 SDKAAQLYID
+760 NDKAAQLYLD
-770 RCNHMKKNPPKGT
+770 RCIHMKKNPPKGT

>member
-1 MQDNLPPK
+1 MVQK
-9 KDTPSHPK
+9 KDNK
-17 SKRTARF
+17 SKRTSRF
-24 SDMLLQVTTDLAKT
+24 SDMLLQVTNDLAKT
-38 KSLDEALETLVKI
+38 KSLDEALEVLVKI
-51 TTSTIGAERGTI
+51 TTTTIGAERGTI
-63 FLNDS
+63 FLNDAS
-68 ATGELYSRIAQG
+68 TGELYSRIAQG
-80 SFRREI
+80 NFRREI
-86 RILNTKGVAGWVFTN
+86 RILNTKGVAGWVFTQN
-101 NKGAII
+101 EGVII
-107 PDAYKDDRFNK
+107 HDAYKDERFNK

-150 NKIDGEFNQDDLDLL
+150 NKIDGQFEQEDLDLL

-242 EVGEGLDEKSVIKFP
+242 EVGEGLDEKSVIRFP

-283 FNPGFD
+283 FNPSFD
-289 KKTGFFTRSILC
+289 KQTGFFTRSILC
-301 MPVFNKEGKTI
+301 MPVLNKEGKAI
-312 GVSQVLNKKGG
+312 GVSQVLNKRGG

-347 KLFDDVQSQM
+347 KLFDDVQNQK
-357 NYSQSILSSMHDA
+357 NYSESILSSMHDA
-370 VLTFDENFVI
+370 VLTLDETGVI
-380 KTCNPAGLK
+380 KTCNTAGLR
-389 ILKVPHEAA
+389 ILQAPVLSEVLGKKATD
-398 ILEQE
+398 ILTDQNSWLLQKLDSVTEQE
-403 ASALFNGPNEWL
+403 D
-415 IKKLESVEETEE
+415 
-427 FLDAEIQVEGE
+427 FLDTEIKIEGE
-438 TLSVNITLSP
+438 TLSVNISLMP
-448 LLGKNS
+448 LVGQKKENLG
-454 SVGRLQKGSEKKI
+454 V
-467 SPIKDPS
+467 
-474 VRYEITIGREIIGA
+474 

-517 MATGAENEDIMGG
+517 MMGGDGNDIMGG

-557 VKLLNDYFTIMVDC
+557 VKLLNEYFTIMVDC

-609 RMMTDLKTFNDK
+609 RMMTDLNVFNEK
-621 RASEGKMPIDHGMGI
+621 RATEGKMPIDHGMGI

-671 KQYGAHILISEFTHK
+671 KQYGAHILISEFTQK
-686 AVKATYRTRPV
+686 AVKATYRTRQV
-697 DYVIVKGKTEP
+697 DYMIVKGKTVP

-717 HDDESYP
+717 HTEKSYP
-724 NLVEALGLFND
+724 NLADALGVFNE
-735 GYRSWNIGKWDQAI
+735 GYRSWTDGKWDQAI
-749 KLFNSVLKINP
+749 KSFKNVHKINP
-760 SDKAAQLYID
+760 NDKAAQLYLD
-770 RCNHMKKNPPKGT
+770 RCDYMKKNPPKEE
-783 WDGVWVMTSK
+783 WSGVWVMKTK

>member
-1 MQDNLPPK
+1 MQDKYQNIE
-9 KDTPSHPK
+9 TQSHPK

-51 TTSTIGAERGTI
+51 TTTTIGAERGTI
-63 FLNDS
+63 FLNDP

-86 RILNTKGVAGWVFTN
+86 RILNTKGVAGWVFTQ
-101 NKGAII
+101 NKGVII
-107 PDAYKDDRFNK
+107 HDAYKDDRFNK

-150 NKIDGEFNQDDLDLL
+150 NKIDGEFEQDDLDLL

-171 AAIAIQGNIIVE
+171 AAIAIQGNIIIE

-257 NHLGIAGTVFTSG
+257 NHLGIAGTVFTSA
-270 KPVNIP
+270 KAVNIP

-283 FNPGFD
+283 FNPSFD
-289 KKTGFFTRSILC
+289 KQTGFFTRSILC
-301 MPVFNKEGKTI
+301 MPVLNKEGKTI

-323 SFNAEDEKRL
+323 SFNSEDEKRL

-347 KLFDDVQSQM
+347 KLFDDVQNQK
-357 NYSQSILSSMHDA
+357 NYSESILSSMHDA
-370 VLTFDENFVI
+370 VLTLDENGII
-380 KTCNPAGLK
+380 KTCNSAGLR
-389 ILKVPHEAA
+389 ILKIPILTD
-398 ILEQE
+398 ILEQPVKE
-403 ASALFNGPNEWL
+403 FFDGVNNWL
-415 IKKLESVEETEE
+415 LQKLEIVEEEEE
-427 FLDAEIQVEGE
+427 FLDAELKIEGE
-438 TLSVNITLSP
+438 KLSVNISLMP
-448 LLGKNS
+448 LLG
-454 SVGRLQKGSEKKI
+454 QKKENLG
-467 SPIKDPS
+467 
-474 VRYEITIGREIIGA
+474 T

-517 MATGAENEDIMGG
+517 MSAGDGDDIMGG

-594 VPHDDDPDRAVRAAI
+594 IPHDDDPDRAVRAAI
-609 RMMTDLKTFNDK
+609 RMMTDLNVFNEK

-671 KQYGAHILISEFTHK
+671 KQYGAHILISEFTHR
-686 AVKATYRTRPV
+686 AVKATYRTRQV

-717 HDDESYP
+717 HDDKSYP
-724 NLVEALGLFND
+724 NLVDGLGVFND
-735 GYRSWNIGKWDQAI
+735 GYRSWNDGKWDQAI
-749 KLFNSVLKINP
+749 KLFKNVQKINP
-760 SDKAAQLYID
+760 NDKAAQLYID
-770 RCNHMKKNPPKGT
+770 RCDHMKKNPPKGD
-783 WDGVWVMTSK
+783 WGGVWVMTSK

>member
-1 MQDNLPPK
+1 
-9 KDTPSHPK
+9 
-17 SKRTARF
+17 
-24 SDMLLQVTTDLAKT
+24 
-38 KSLDEALETLVKI
+38 
-51 TTSTIGAERGTI
+51 
-63 FLNDS
+63 
-68 ATGELYSRIAQG
+68 
-80 SFRREI
+80 
-86 RILNTKGVAGWVFTN
+86 
-101 NKGAII
+101 
-107 PDAYKDDRFNK
+107 
-118 AVDVRTGFRT
+118 
-128 KSILCAP
+128 
-135 LRTVSGEEIGVSQIL
+135 
-150 NKIDGEFNQDDLDLL
+150 
-165 EAMTEQ
+165 MTEQ

-242 EVGEGLDEKSVIKFP
+242 EVGEGLDEKSTIRIP
-257 NHLGIAGTVFTSG
+257 NHLGISGTVFTSG
-270 KPVNIP
+270 KAVNIP

-283 FNPGFD
+283 FNPSFD
-289 KKTGFFTRSILC
+289 KQTGFFTRSILC
-301 MPVFNKEGKTI
+301 MPVFSKAGKAI
-312 GVSQVLNKKGG
+312 GVSQVLNKRGG
-323 SFNAEDEKRL
+323 AFNAEDEKRL

-370 VLTFDENFVI
+370 VLTLDENGVI
-380 KTCNPAGLK
+380 KTCNPAGLR
-389 ILKVPHEAA
+389 ILKIPHEAA
-398 ILEQE
+398 VLEQQ
-403 ASALFNGPNEWL
+403 ACVLFGGPNEWL
-415 IKKLESVEETEE
+415 LKKLEAVNENEE
-427 FLDAEIQVEGE
+427 FLDAELQIEGE
-438 TLSVNITLSP
+438 TLSVNITLTP
-448 LLGKNS
+448 LLGK
-454 SVGRLQKGSEKKI
+454 
-467 SPIKDPS
+467 IKSKD
-474 VRYEITIGREIIGA
+474 EREGDTGAEGILTSKPNIIGA

-517 MATGAENEDIMGG
+517 MTADGSNEDVMGG

-609 RMMTDLKTFNDK
+609 RMMTDLKIFNDK
-621 RASEGKMPIDHGMGI
+621 RAMEGKMPIDHGMGI

-671 KQYGAHILISEFTHK
+671 KQYGAHILISEFTYK
-686 AVKATYRTRPV
+686 AVKATYRTRQV

-717 HDDESYP
+717 HDEDSYP

-735 GYRSWNIGKWDQAI
+735 GYRTWNQGKWDQAI
-749 KLFNSVLKINP
+749 KLFNSVKKINP
-760 SDKAAQLYID
+760 NDKSAQLYID

>member
-1 MQDNLPPK
+1 MPTKTNSPEPK
-9 KDTPSHPK
+9 
-17 SKRTARF
+17 KRTARF

-68 ATGELYSRIAQG
+68 STGELYSRIAQG

-86 RILNTKGVAGWVFTN
+86 RIMNSKGVAGWVFSHN
-101 NKGAII
+101 EGAII

-135 LRTVSGEEIGVSQIL
+135 LRTVNGEKIGVSQIL
-150 NKIDGEFNQDDLDLL
+150 NKIDGEFTQDDLELL

-183 QIEAARK
+183 QVEAARK

-199 SQVSSELE
+199 SQVASELE

-216 TTISTMLDCERAT
+216 STISTMLDCERAT

-242 EVGEGLDEKSVIKFP
+242 EVGEGLDEKSIIRFP
-257 NHLGIAGTVFTSG
+257 NHLGIAGTVFTSA

-283 FNPGFD
+283 FNPSFD
-289 KKTGFFTRSILC
+289 KQTGFFTRSILC
-301 MPVFNKEGKTI
+301 MPVLNKEGKTI
-312 GVSQVLNKKGG
+312 GVSQVLNKRGG
-323 SFNAEDEKRL
+323 SFNQEDEKRL

-347 KLFDDVQSQM
+347 KLFDDVQNQK
-357 NYSQSILSSMHDA
+357 NYSESILSSMHDA
-370 VLTFDENFVI
+370 VITIDENKMVR
-380 KTCNPAGLK
+380 TCNPAGLK
-389 ILKVPHEAA
+389 VLKLSNLTDVLNRSLIE
-398 ILEQE
+398 LLGSEN
-403 ASALFNGPNEWL
+403 SWL
-415 IKKLESVEETEE
+415 TNKLESVDEQEE
-427 FLDAEIQVEGE
+427 FLDATLLIQGDK
-438 TLSVNITLSP
+438 LSVNVSTTTLI
-448 LLGKNS
+448 GQKNES
-454 SVGRLQKGSEKKI
+454 MGVMI
-467 SPIKDPS
+467 
-474 VRYEITIGREIIGA
+474 
-488 MLMIEDI
+488 MIEDI

-517 MATGAENEDIMGG
+517 MNAGESDDVMGG
-530 KQSVGTVLF
+530 KQSTASVLF

-594 VPHDDDPDRAVRAAI
+594 IPHEDDPDRAVRAAI
-609 RMMTDLKTFNDK
+609 RMMTDLKVFNDK
-621 RASEGKMPIDHGMGI
+621 RAAEGKMPIDHGMGV

-671 KQYGAHILISEFTHK
+671 KQYGAHILISEFTYK
-686 AVKATYRTRPV
+686 AVKATYRTRQV

-708 VGVYEVLDF
+708 VGVFEVLDF
-717 HDDESYP
+717 HDDDSYP
-724 NLVEALGLFND
+724 NMIEALGNFND
-735 GYRSWNIGKWDQAI
+735 GYRAWNDGKWDQAI
-749 KLFNSVLKINP
+749 KLFNSVKKINP
-760 SDKAAQLYID
+760 EDKAAQLYLD
-770 RCNHMKKNPPKGT
+770 RCDYMKKNPPKKE

>member
-1 MQDNLPPK
+1 MPTKTNSPEPK
-9 KDTPSHPK
+9 
-17 SKRTARF
+17 KRTARF

-68 ATGELYSRIAQG
+68 STGELYSRIAQG

-86 RILNTKGVAGWVFTN
+86 RIMNSKGVAGWVFSHN
-101 NKGAII
+101 EGAII

-135 LRTVSGEEIGVSQIL
+135 LRTVNGEKIGVSQIL
-150 NKIDGEFNQDDLDLL
+150 NKIDGEFTQDDLELL
-165 EAMTEQ
+165 AAMTEQ

-183 QIEAARK
+183 QVEAARK

-199 SQVSSELE
+199 SQVASELE

-216 TTISTMLDCERAT
+216 STISTMLDCERAT

-242 EVGEGLDEKSVIKFP
+242 EVGEGLDEKSIIRFP
-257 NHLGIAGTVFTSG
+257 NHLGIAGTVFTSA

-283 FNPGFD
+283 FNPSFD
-289 KKTGFFTRSILC
+289 KQTGFFTRSILC
-301 MPVFNKEGKTI
+301 MPVLNKEGKTI
-312 GVSQVLNKKGG
+312 GVSQVLNKRGS
-323 SFNAEDEKRL
+323 SFNQEDEKRL

-347 KLFDDVQSQM
+347 KLFDDVQNQK
-357 NYSQSILSSMHDA
+357 NYSESILSSMHDA
-370 VLTFDENFVI
+370 VITIDENKMVR
-380 KTCNPAGLK
+380 TCNPAGLK
-389 ILKVPHEAA
+389 VLKISNLIDVLNTSLIE
-398 ILEQE
+398 LLGSEN
-403 ASALFNGPNEWL
+403 SWL
-415 IKKLESVEETEE
+415 TNKLESVDEQEE
-427 FLDAEIQVEGE
+427 FLDATLLIQGDK
-438 TLSVNITLSP
+438 LSVNVSTTP
-448 LLGKNS
+448 LIGQKNES
-454 SVGRLQKGSEKKI
+454 MGVMI
-467 SPIKDPS
+467 
-474 VRYEITIGREIIGA
+474 
-488 MLMIEDI
+488 MIEDI

-517 MATGAENEDIMGG
+517 MNAGESDDVMGG
-530 KQSVGTVLF
+530 KQSTASVLF

-594 VPHDDDPDRAVRAAI
+594 IPHEDDPDRAVRAAI
-609 RMMTDLKTFNDK
+609 RMMTDLKVFNEK
-621 RASEGKMPIDHGMGI
+621 RAAEGKMPIDHGMGV

-671 KQYGAHILISEFTHK
+671 KQYGAHILISEFTYK
-686 AVKATYRTRPV
+686 AVKATYRTRQV

-708 VGVYEVLDF
+708 VGVFEVLDF
-717 HDDESYP
+717 HDDDSYP
-724 NLVEALGLFND
+724 NMIEALGNFND
-735 GYRSWNIGKWDQAI
+735 GYRAWNDGKWDQAI
-749 KLFNSVLKINP
+749 KLFNSVKKINP
-760 SDKAAQLYID
+760 EDKAAQLYLD
-770 RCNHMKKNPPKGT
+770 RCDYMKKNPPKKE